1 MKPIVQFDGDI
12 GIMMLIGPFD
22 FNLHREFRQA
32 SQALLENDVAKDI
45 RIDFEQVPS
54 LDSSALG
61 MLLLFRER
69 LMVAKKASLTL
80 IHCKPE
86 VKRAFEAVGLFREF
100 NFLPI

>member
-1 MKPIVQFDGDI
+1 MKPTIQFDGDI

-32 SQALLENDVAKDI
+32 SQELLENEVVKDV

-69 LMVAKKASLTL
+69 LVGAKKTSLTL
-80 IHCKPE
+80 TNCKPE
-86 VKRAFEAVGLFREF
+86 VKQAFEAVGLFREF
-100 NFLPI
+100 NFQPI